1 MEIKVNSDKGVH
13 MENFSI
19 RRRRVIQAGVAS
31 SLGWAPWAHAQGAY
45 PNRPIKIL
53 VPFPPGN
60 TIDIVVRML
69 QNHMSASLGQSIV
82 VENIGGAGGRIGTA
96 AIVRAN
102 PDGYTIGAGQS
113 GTLWVQPHT
122 TKDPSYDVS
131 KDLTRIALTVRNF
144 NVLVRNNNTPFNNL
158 AEMIAWARAN
168 PGKLTYGSN
177 GEGGFP
183 HLWFE
188 EMAKMAGIKFTY
200 VPYKGAAQVATD
212 LISGQIMAAGD
223 GVSAMVP
230 YINNNQM
237 KLLAVTNETRVSQFP
252 DAPAVAESLPGFAAN
267 GEFGYVGPAKMQ
279 PEHVRVLNKAIND
292 AIMSPEVQARLPG
305 LGLTAIAQPP
315 EFFEQV
321 FKTQY
326 ERFGNII
333 KSIGYQPK

>member
-1 MEIKVNSDKGVH
+1 MDDRLNQRRKVL
-13 MENFSI
+13 
-19 RRRRVIQAGVAS
+19 RAAGAAAMLAS
-31 SLGWAPWAHAQGAY
+31 PSWAWSQGAY

-60 TIDIVVRML
+60 TIDIMVRML
-69 QNHMSASLGQSIV
+69 QNPMAASLWQSIV

-122 TKDPSYDVS
+122 TKDASYDVA

-158 AEMIAWARAN
+158 TEMISWARMN
-168 PGKLTYGSN
+168 PGKLNYGSN

-188 EMAKMAGIKFTY
+188 EMAKLAGIKFTY

-212 LISGQIMAAGD
+212 LISGQIMVAGD

-230 YINNNQM
+230 YINSNQM
-237 KLLAVTNETRVSQFP
+237 KLVAVTNETRVSQFP
-252 DAPAVAESLPGFAAN
+252 DAPAIAESLPGFAAN

-279 PEHVRVLNKAIND
+279 IEHVRVLNKAIND
-292 AIMSPEVQARLPG
+292 AIMSADVQARLPG
-305 LGLTAIAQPP
+305 LGLTAIAQSP

-321 FKTQY
+321 FRTQY

>member
-1 MEIKVNSDKGVH
+1 MDDRLNQRRKVL
-13 MENFSI
+13 
-19 RRRRVIQAGVAS
+19 RAAGAAAMLAAPS
-31 SLGWAPWAHAQGAY
+31 WAWSQGAY

-60 TIDIVVRML
+60 TIDIMARML
-69 QNHMSASLGQSIV
+69 QIPMAASLGQSIV

-122 TKDPSYDVS
+122 TKDPSYDVT

-158 AEMIAWARAN
+158 AEMIAWSRSN

-188 EMAKMAGIKFTY
+188 EMAKLAGIKFTY

-212 LISGQIMAAGD
+212 LISGQIMVAGD

-237 KLLAVTNETRVSQFP
+237 KLLAVTNEARVSQFP
-252 DAPAVAESLPGFAAN
+252 DAPAIAESLPGFAAN
-267 GEFGYVGPAKMQ
+267 GDFGYVGPAKMQ

-292 AIMSPEVQARLPG
+292 AIMSSEGQARLPG
-305 LGLTAIAQPP
+305 
-315 EFFEQV
+315 
-321 FKTQY
+321 
-326 ERFGNII
+326 
-333 KSIGYQPK
+333 

>member
-1 MEIKVNSDKGVH
+1 MDDRLNQRRKVLKA
-13 MENFSI
+13 
-19 RRRRVIQAGVAS
+19 AGAAALLAAPS
-31 SLGWAPWAHAQGAY
+31 WAWSQGAY

-69 QNHMSASLGQSIV
+69 QNPMSASLGQSIV

-122 TKDPSYDVS
+122 TKDPSYDVT

-158 AEMIAWARAN
+158 AEMLAWARSN

-188 EMAKMAGIKFTY
+188 EMAKLAGIKFTY

-212 LISGQIMAAGD
+212 LISGQIMVAGD

-237 KLLAVTNETRVSQFP
+237 KLVAVTNDTRVSQFP
-252 DAPAVAESLPGFAAN
+252 DTPAIAESLPGFAAN

-292 AIMSPEVQARLPG
+292 AIMSPDVQARLPG
-305 LGLTAIAQPP
+305 LGLTSIAQSP
-315 EFFEQV
+315 EFFEQL
-321 FKTQY
+321 FRTQY

>member
-1 MEIKVNSDKGVH
+1 

-19 RRRRVIQAGVAS
+19 RRRRVIQAGMAS
-31 SLGWAPWAHAQGAY
+31 SLAWAPWVQAQGTY

-60 TIDIVVRML
+60 TIDIMVRLL
-69 QNHMSASLGQSIV
+69 QNHMAASLGQSIV

-122 TKDPSYDVS
+122 TKDASYDVV

-144 NVLVRNNNTPFNNL
+144 NVLVRNNQTPFGNL
-158 AEMIAWARAN
+158 SELISWARAN

-188 EMAKMAGIKFTY
+188 DMAKQAGIKFTF

-212 LISGQIMAAGD
+212 LISGQIMLAGD

-230 YINNNQM
+230 YINSQQM
-237 KLLAVTNETRVSQFP
+237 KLVAVTSDSRVSQFP
-252 DAPAVAESLPGFAAN
+252 DAPAIAESIPGFNAI
-267 GEFGYVGPAKMQ
+267 GEFGYVGPSRMQ

-292 AIMSPEVQARLPG
+292 AITSPEIQARLPG
-305 LGLTAIAQPP
+305 LGLTSVAQAP

-326 ERFGNII
+326 ERFGNLIRA
-333 KSIGYQPK
+333 IGYQPK

>member
-1 MEIKVNSDKGVH
+1 
-13 MENFSI
+13 
-19 RRRRVIQAGVAS
+19 
-31 SLGWAPWAHAQGAY
+31 
-45 PNRPIKIL
+45 
-53 VPFPPGN
+53 
-60 TIDIVVRML
+60 
-69 QNHMSASLGQSIV
+69 
-82 VENIGGAGGRIGTA
+82 
-96 AIVRAN
+96 
-102 PDGYTIGAGQS
+102 
-113 GTLWVQPHT
+113 
-122 TKDPSYDVS
+122 
-131 KDLTRIALTVRNF
+131 
-144 NVLVRNNNTPFNNL
+144 
-158 AEMIAWARAN
+158 AN

-188 EMAKMAGIKFTY
+188 EMAKLAGLKFTY

-212 LISGQIMAAGD
+212 LISGQIMVAGD

-237 KLLAVTNETRVSQFP
+237 KLVAVTNESRVSQFP
-252 DAPAVAESLPGFAAN
+252 DAPTVAEALPGFAAN

-292 AIMSPEVQARLPG
+292 AIMSPEIQARLPG
-305 LGLTAIAQPP
+305 LGLTAIAQSP

-321 FKTQY
+321 FRSQY

>member
-1 MEIKVNSDKGVH
+1 MNKRFEQRRKVL
-13 MENFSI
+13 
-19 RRRRVIQAGVAS
+19 QAAGAAAL
-31 SLGWAPWAHAQGAY
+31 LGAPQWAWSQGAY

-60 TIDIVVRML
+60 TIDIMVRLL
-69 QNHMSASLGQSIV
+69 QNHMAASLGQSIV

-122 TKDPSYDVS
+122 TKDPSYDVV
-131 KDLTRIALTVRNF
+131 KDLTRIAVTVRNF
-144 NVLVRNNNTPFNNL
+144 NVLVRNHNTPFNSL
-158 AEMIAWARAN
+158 AEMIAWGRAN

-188 EMAKMAGIKFTY
+188 EMAKLAGLKFTY

-212 LISGQIMAAGD
+212 LISGQIMVAGD

-237 KLLAVTNETRVSQFP
+237 KLVAVTNESRVSQFP
-252 DAPAVAESLPGFAAN
+252 DTPTVAEALPGFAAN

-279 PEHVRVLNKAIND
+279 PEHVRILNKAIND
-292 AIMSPEVQARLPG
+292 AIMSPEIQARLPG

-321 FKTQY
+321 FRSQY

>member
-1 MEIKVNSDKGVH
+1 MKS
-13 MENFSI
+13 FSS
-19 RRRRVIQAGVAS
+19 RRRVIQTGLATATA
-31 SLGWAPWAHAQGAY
+31 LGWAPWVQAQGTY

-60 TIDIVVRML
+60 TIDIVVRLL
-69 QNHMSASLGQSIV
+69 QNHMAASLGQSIV

-122 TKDPSYDVS
+122 TKDPSYDVV
-131 KDLTRIALTVRNF
+131 KDLTRIAITVRNF
-144 NVLVRNNNTPFNNL
+144 NVLVRNNNTPFGNL
-158 AEMIAWARAN
+158 AELIAWGRAN

-188 EMAKMAGIKFTY
+188 DMAKQAGIKFTY

-212 LISGQIMAAGD
+212 LISGQIMVAGD

-230 YINNNQM
+230 YINSNQI
-237 KLLAVTNETRVSQFP
+237 KLVAVTSEARTTQFP
-252 DAPAVAESLPGFAAN
+252 DTPTIAESLPGFNAV
-267 GEFGYVGPAKMQ
+267 GEFGYVGPARMQ
-279 PEHVRVLNKAIND
+279 AEHVRVLNKAIND
-292 AIMSPEVQARLPG
+292 AILSPEIQARLPG
-305 LGLTAIAQPP
+305 LGLTSVAQGP

-326 ERFGNII
+326 ERFGSLI
-333 KSIGYQPK
+333 KAIGYQPK